1 MPYKYCGYKLS
12 DEECLESLI
21 HEFDY
26 HYKYHKF
33 VIYKGLRLTQ
43 NEMENMGVDDIPFLI
58 IMVKA
63 LLNED
68 AYDKITD

>member
-12 DEECLESLI
+12 DEECLEWLI
-21 HEFDY
+21 QEFDY
-26 HYKYHKF
+26 HYNYHKF
-33 VIYKGLRLTQ
+33 ICYKGMRFTQ
-43 NEMENMGVDDIPFLI
+43 KEMENMGVDDIPFLI